1 MYFIYFFTTKSL
13 KTLESEESKITN
25 IPVLTTIIGKR
36 NRQHH
41 ALVSLTFLDTLHL
54 KSLFSSRICL
64 LYASF
69 AVLPFSFFLSFLTV
83 LK

>member
-1 MYFIYFFTTKSL
+1 MYFIYFLTTKSL

-25 IPVLTTIIGKR
+25 IHVLTAIIGKC

-41 ALVSLTFLDTLHL
+41 TMASLTFLDTVHL
-54 KSLFSSRICL
+54 KSLFSSRICF